1 MYFLEHLPPALTD
14 FMRAGA
20 GSSQYEHAL
29 VWSLVAVICILV
41 CITLM

>member
-1 MYFLEHLPPALTD
+1 MCFLDHLPPAFTD
-14 FMRAGA
+14 FLQAGT

-41 CITLM
+41 FITLM